1 MLAISNSGDL
11 YWFLSSIC
19 LGAWSNWGIAGS
31 GEVYLISFMRF
42 FILEMGFSNIIF
54 PGIITDFLGFISG
67 MGLVQ
72 GAREAF
78 CSVLY

>member
-1 MLAISNSGDL
+1 
-11 YWFLSSIC
+11 
-19 LGAWSNWGIAGS
+19 
-31 GEVYLISFMRF
+31 MRF
-42 FILEMGFSNIIF
+42 FILEMGFSNITF

-78 CSVLY
+78 CGVLY